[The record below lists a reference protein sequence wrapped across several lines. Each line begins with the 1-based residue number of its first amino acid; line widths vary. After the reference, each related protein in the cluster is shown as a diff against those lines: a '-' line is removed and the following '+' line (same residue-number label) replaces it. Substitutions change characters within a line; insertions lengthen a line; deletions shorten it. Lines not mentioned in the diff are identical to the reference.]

1 MKIAETRL
9 IPYGFIKQEHS
20 YVYVCP
26 ILDRQF
32 SVCIQIIHQQI
43 KSQIV
48 DNETQEPYIVW
59 KTHPEGRF
67 VQSVRSAY
75 DQVMHNFFQ
84 HCCIAE
90 TYRFAQTN
98 RMDAQM
104 PTPATFPF
112 RKYPSYGAYKRHGKW
127 YALIQCIDKE
137 KLGIGQG
144 PIEIINV
151 KANASQCLHRL
162 GIYPA
167 WHMNKQHWI
176 SIGLDDTLTDEEIL
190 SYIQD
195 SFDRTV

>member
-20 YVYVCP
+20 YVYVYP

-75 DQVMHNFFQ
+75 DQVMHDFFQ
-84 HCCIAE
+84 HCCIVE

-98 RMDAQM
+98 RIDAQM
-104 PTPATFPF
+104 PTQATFPF
-112 RKYPSYGAYKRHGKW
+112 RKYLLMVLIKDMENGMPSSNVSIKKNWVLAKDP
-127 YALIQCIDKE
+127 L
-137 KLGIGQG
+137 KL
-144 PIEIINV
+144 
-151 KANASQCLHRL
+151 S
-162 GIYPA
+162 
-167 WHMNKQHWI
+167 M
-176 SIGLDDTLTDEEIL
+176 
-190 SYIQD
+190 
-195 SFDRTV
+195 